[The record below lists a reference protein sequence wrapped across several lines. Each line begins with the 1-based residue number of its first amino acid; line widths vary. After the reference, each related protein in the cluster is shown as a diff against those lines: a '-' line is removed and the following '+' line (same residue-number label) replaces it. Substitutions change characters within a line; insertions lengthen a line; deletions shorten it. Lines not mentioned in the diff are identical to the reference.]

1 MAEAGLFAGAALRR
15 LRKREGLTQSAMAA
29 RLAISPS
36 YLNLIERNQRPLSAR
51 VVLQVAEQFEFDPR
65 SLREDETIGG
75 VDGLARRMAD
85 ERFAD
90 LGIDRD
96 ELAEFLAAAPQAAA
110 AFARLFDNAVPAER
124 RDDPTDAA
132 RREIERWRNHFA
144 DLDSAAEAL
153 ADELRLSRG
162 DTYAALADRLR
173 ERHQLAI
180 RILPREVLPDALR
193 RLDLH
198 ARQLQLNEMLDPASR
213 TFQAALQIAALEF
226 RTDIANLVAGPQ
238 FADPAARALFERHL
252 TAYVAAAL
260 IMPYG
265 RFLRACE
272 ATGYDFDVLTR
283 RFGVGFEQLAHR
295 LTTLQRV
302 GQRGLPF
309 FMARLD
315 RAGQYSKR
323 YAGASGATLLE
334 SPDSCPLWHA
344 HRAFERNGELLV
356 QTVLQDGAGAAPAH
370 WLTMARTVQG
380 RGGARFVVALGIEA
394 RLAGELAAARGISLR
409 PEDATPVGLGCARC
423 HVPGCVQRSLP
434 PRGAALQFS
443 ALEQGVT
450 PFRFAG

>member
-15 LRKREGLTQSAMAA
+15 LRKREGLTQAAMAA

-51 VVLQVAEQFEFDPR
+51 VVVQVVEQFDFDPR
-65 SLREDETIGG
+65 ALRENEAIGG
-75 VDGLARRMAD
+75 IDGLARRMAD

-96 ELAEFLAAAPQAAA
+96 ELAEFLSAAPQAAA
-110 AFARLFDNAVPAER
+110 AFARLYDNAAPAER
-124 RDDPTDAA
+124 RNDPTDAA

-144 DLDSAAEAL
+144 DLDTAAEAL

-162 DTYAALADRLR
+162 DTYGALAERLR

-180 RILPREVLPDALR
+180 RILPREVLPDLLR

-213 TFQAALQIAALEF
+213 TFQVATQIALLEF
-226 RTDIANLVAGPQ
+226 RSEIANLGAAGQ

-252 TAYVAAAL
+252 ASYLAAAL
-260 IMPYG
+260 VMPYG

-272 ATGYDFDVLTR
+272 ATGYDFAVLTR

-315 RAGQYSKR
+315 RAGQFSKR
-323 YAGASGATLLE
+323 HAGASGATLLE
-334 SPDSCPLWHA
+334 SDESCPLWHV
-344 HRAFERNGELLV
+344 HRTFERAGELCV
-356 QTVLQDGAGAAPAH
+356 QAIMQDGAGAAPAH
-370 WLTMARTVQG
+370 WLTISRTVEG
-380 RGGARFVVALGIEA
+380 RGGARFAVVLGIES
-394 RLAGELAAARGISLR
+394 RLAGDLAAARGMSLR

-423 HVPGCVQRSLP
+423 HVAGCVQRSLP
-434 PRGAALQFS
+434 PRGAALQFP
-443 ALEQGVT
+443 ALEQGLT